1 MLKFLEDIARKRGF
15 KRALLETG
23 SGQPEA
29 VALYEAGGWKRI
41 EPYGMY
47 AGREHSIC

>member
-1 MLKFLEDIARKRGF
+1 MPYALRITPARVKC
-15 KRALLETG
+15 
-23 SGQPEA
+23 GQPEA
-29 VALYEAGGWKRI
+29 VAPYEAGGWKRI